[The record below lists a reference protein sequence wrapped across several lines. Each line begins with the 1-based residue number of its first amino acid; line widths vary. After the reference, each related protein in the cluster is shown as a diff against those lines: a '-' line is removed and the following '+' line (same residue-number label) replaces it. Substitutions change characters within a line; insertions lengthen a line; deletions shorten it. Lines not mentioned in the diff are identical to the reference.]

1 MSGGAVLILGG
12 RSDIGL
18 SIARAYAADGHAI
31 RLAARNADGLE
42 PEKTDIALR
51 HGVEVSLHEI
61 DALDLDS
68 HEAFVDALPELPET
82 VVCAVG
88 LLGEQ
93 EESERDLAQ
102 ARLVMRSNFEGP
114 VNILSIL
121 ANRFED
127 RKSGIIIGISS
138 VAGDRGRATNYI
150 YGAGKAGFTAF
161 LSGLRN
167 RLAGQGVHVLTV
179 LPGFV
184 ATKMTADKDLPE
196 KLTTDPDTL
205 ARGVLRAAKSRRN
218 VVYIKGIWALVMLV
232 IRNIPEAIFKKLRI

>member
-1 MSGGAVLILGG
+1 MSGGAVLVLGG

-18 SIARAYAADGHAI
+18 AIARAYAAEGHAV
-31 RLAARNADGLE
+31 RLAARNAEQLE
-42 PEKTDIALR
+42 SEKTDIALR
-51 HGVEVSLHEI
+51 HGVEVSLHEF
-61 DALDLDS
+61 DALDVDS
-68 HEAFVDALPELPET
+68 HEPFVDALPELPEI
-82 VVCAVG
+82 VVSAIG

-93 EESERDLAQ
+93 ETSERDLAQ

-114 VNILSIL
+114 VNILSVL
-121 ANRFED
+121 ANRFEA
-127 RKSGIIIGISS
+127 RQSGLIIGISS

-167 RLAGQGVHVLTV
+167 RLAGEDVHVLTV

-184 ATKMTADKDLPE
+184 ATKMTEGLDLPE
-196 KLTTDPDTL
+196 KLTTDPDAL
-205 ARGVLRAAKSRRN
+205 AHAVLRAARSRRN
-218 VVYIKGIWALVMLV
+218 VVYVKGIWALVMLI